1 MTEPPAGPALPE
13 SRYGR
18 ATMTPAT
25 RRRLATV
32 LGVLVA
38 AAGVGLALAAYQRFA
53 NVEVEGKTA
62 GFEILDD
69 KTVAIT
75 ISVSRKDPSR
85 PVVCIVRSRSK
96 DGVETGRRE
105 VLVPASRSKTVQV
118 KTTVSSFKRPFVG
131 DVYGCGP
138 DVPGYLVTG

>member
-1 MTEPPAGPALPE
+1 MTEPSAGPALPE

-18 ATMTPAT
+18 TAMTPAT
-25 RRRLATV
+25 GRRLAIA

-38 AAGVGLALAAYQRFA
+38 AAGVGLALAAYQRF
-53 NVEVEGKTA
+53 VDVDVEGKTA

-69 KTVAIT
+69 RTVAVT

-105 VLVPASRSKTVQV
+105 VLVAASRAKTVQV
-118 KTTVSSFKRPFVG
+118 KTTVSSFKRAFVG

-138 DVPGYLVTG
+138 DVPGYLVAG